1 MRPSSALAA
10 LAAFSGIGAAAAGYA
25 WRESKRVEPTR
36 RVVRPRGLPAALD
49 GFRILHVSD
58 THFPADGE
66 SVARFLAAVDRA
78 EFNFAAATGDYVETA
93 AGWDA
98 AVSALAALPARAPTY
113 AVLGA
118 HDHLTPVRGWREW
131 LRAMRERAAGRRRM
145 ISAAPFR
152 GRLGG
157 AGIEVLRNEWREIE
171 VNGERVRIAGAG
183 DASAGMA
190 DLAGALPPDDGVF
203 TILLTHAP
211 DAVLDF
217 AEGGGAVPPLT
228 FAGHT
233 HGGQIAIPGYGA
245 PFRHSR
251 LATRREP
258 AGVFDVA
265 GGKVVIS
272 RGFGTAIVPLRFASR
287 PELCV
292 VELRRG

>member
-1 MRPSSALAA
+1 MRPFSALAA
-10 LAAFSGIGAAAAGYA
+10 VSAFGAAAAAYA
-25 WRESKRVEPTR
+25 WRESKRIEPTR
-36 RVVRPRGLPAALD
+36 RIVRPRDLPPALD
-49 GFRILHVSD
+49 GLRILHVSD

-66 SVARFLAAVDRA
+66 SVDRFLAAVDRA
-78 EFNFAAATGDYVETA
+78 EFDFAVATGDYVETA

-98 AVSALAALPARAPTY
+98 AAEALAALPQRVPAH

-118 HDHLTPVRGWREW
+118 HDHLPPVRNATDW

-145 ISAAPFR
+145 ISAAPFSS
-152 GRLGG
+152 RLGE
-157 AGIEVLRNEWREIE
+157 AGIHVLRNEWREIE
-171 VNGERVRIAGAG
+171 INGEPVRIAGAG

-190 DLAGALPPDDGVF
+190 DLAAALPPDDGAF

-211 DAVLDF
+211 DAVLDH
-217 AEGGGAVPPLT
+217 AEAGGAVPPLT

-251 LATRREP
+251 LASRRKP

-272 RGFGTAIVPLRFASR
+272 RGFGTAIVPLRLQAR

>member
-1 MRPSSALAA
+1 MRPFSALAA
-10 LAAFSGIGAAAAGYA
+10 VSAFGAAAAAYA
-25 WRESKRVEPTR
+25 WRESKRAEPTR
-36 RVVRPRGLPAALD
+36 RIVRPRDLPPALD
-49 GFRILHVSD
+49 GLRILHVSD

-66 SVARFLAAVDRA
+66 SIDRFLAAVDRA
-78 EFNFAAATGDYVETA
+78 EFDFAVATGDYVETA

-98 AVSALAALPARAPTY
+98 AAEALAALPQRAPTH

-118 HDHLTPVRGWREW
+118 HDHLPPVRNAPDW
-131 LRAMRERAAGRRRM
+131 LRAMRERAAGRRPM
-145 ISAAPFR
+145 ISAAPLSS
-152 GRLGG
+152 RLGE
-157 AGIEVLRNEWREIE
+157 AGIHVLRNEWREIE
-171 VNGERVRIAGAG
+171 INGEPVRIAGAG

-190 DLAGALPPDDGVF
+190 DLAAALPPDDGVF

-211 DAVLDF
+211 DAVLDH
-217 AEGGGAVPPLT
+217 AEVGGAVPPLT

-251 LATRREP
+251 LASRRKP
-258 AGVFDVA
+258 AGVFDIA

-272 RGFGTAIVPLRFASR
+272 RGFGTAIVPLRLQAR

-292 VELRRG
+292 VELRRD